1 MIKAS
6 NYGKPTTYMGK
17 KTKKHQIT
25 GSFDTCATCRIPR
38 YNKRSYDIKIQK
50 LRVRVSPLLSRA
62 NFTLTPNTLAINDLF
77 LK

>member
-1 MIKAS
+1 MIKTS

-50 LRVRVSPLLSRA
+50 IGA
-62 NFTLTPNTLAINDLF
+62 
-77 LK
+77 